1 MNVLFI
7 GGQKTAVTVKPLQK
21 NLQNSG
27 VNIITEMYIEDI
39 QNVYNRG
46 DSFDKLVVIQ
56 PAWTHNKQF
65 TLDQMTTD
73 MYGNQC
79 TVSQSLITLIGDLA
93 QRKQVNQQFIFIPA
107 VGEID
112 ASELIQSE
120 IIQLHG
126 SAAVIVQPAKLSVQF
141 MAGLILKDIDAYD
154 PELIYKPQPVETGD
168 DYEQWQPQD
177 GSDGNDFGRDQG
189 WNIDDSNKN
198 SDESDGNGF
207 GDFGDQQG
215 FGDQQ
220 DWGGQSGS
228 GWPNGGQDNSWIDNG
243 GDNGASGNNDWDDGD
258 NGESGDG
265 WVDSGNDQMRDDNF
279 NGGDSQ
285 GQGDF
290 NTADWDNSQT
300 GGDNF
305 GYTPDPGFNPDGGV
319 DVSDFNTNRPME
331 EQPVQDNGNNDV
343 SKIDNNAGNQVD
355 PYGETNKQAEQSPDP
370 YKTDMDINNGYNYEY
385 GDGQNI
391 ENTGDPQFGTAGGSG
406 NLGGQKDDPYG
417 LDGQPQGDPY
427 DDGGSLVQPPEQSQ
441 FNGGNIYPVE
451 DTNFGTTGTDPYGPG
466 NRDPYN
472 DNGNP
477 DNGYQNN
484 GYPDNGYQNN
494 GYPDNGYQNNGY
506 QNNGYPDSGYQNN
519 GYPEHEQQNAD
530 DIYGDDSQQM
540 VQPQPVQQPQ
550 PQQVPQQQPKK
561 KKGLFI
567 GFGKKQHQQPPVQQ
581 VQQQMPVQNQNVQS
595 VSMSNSPYDE
605 VNNSPYGD
613 DPIDMRPVGA
623 DGQRQLNDVNLNDV
637 QKLFAAFANRG
648 NSILV
653 TGAPGAGTQT
663 IAYQLANV
671 LRLMNYS
678 VLLVD
683 FDTVGRSQSYI
694 TEANYNATDPDEN
707 KLAQAVNSS
716 QGISKHLII
725 PSQNL
730 HLLDLGLAL
739 DSKPL
744 EEMIQKNRVMKFAN
758 SAKNGHNF
766 VIYDAPFEAATGHLD
781 DLTTMQDNI
790 VIVSDAS
797 TWGSMKTLLYMMN
810 IADDTVLETM
820 FNKSQILF
828 NRYRG
833 YPKILDQKIRNPQD
847 ILKAMDKQV
856 EKLVGTDIGYQFQQ
870 MHCCGSLG
878 YIDKFEEG
886 WLGKDKQQY
895 TATRDGSA
903 VFIEILKN
911 IVLKGSGR

>member
-73 MYGNQC
+73 MYGNRC

-177 GSDGNDFGRDQG
+177 GSDGNDFSRDQG

-198 SDESDGNGF
+198 SDESSGNDF
-207 GDFGDQQG
+207 GDFGG
-215 FGDQQ
+215 QQ

-228 GWPNGGQDNSWIDNG
+228 DWPNGGQDNSWIDNG
-243 GDNGASGNNDWDDGD
+243 GDNGASGNN
-258 NGESGDG
+258 G
-265 WVDSGNDQMRDDNF
+265 WIDSGNDQMRDDNF
-279 NGGDSQ
+279 DGGDSQ

-290 NTADWDNSQT
+290 NTADCDNGQT

-319 DVSDFNTNRPME
+319 DVSDFNTNRSMK
-331 EQPVQDNGNNDV
+331 EQPVQNNSNNDV
-343 SKIDNNAGNQVD
+343 SKFDNNAGNQVD
-355 PYGETNKQAEQSPDP
+355 PYGEINKQAEQSPDP

-391 ENTGDPQFGTAGGSG
+391 KNTGDPQFGTAGSSGS
-406 NLGGQKDDPYG
+406 LGGQKDDDPYG
-417 LDGQPQGDPY
+417 LGGQPQGDPY
-427 DDGGSLVQPPEQSQ
+427 DDGGSSVQPPEQSQ

-451 DTNFGTTGTDPYGPG
+451 DTNFGTTGKDPYGPG
-466 NRDPYN
+466 NGDPYN
-472 DNGNP
+472 DGGNSG
-477 DNGYQNN
+477 NGYQN
-484 GYPDNGYQNN
+484 
-494 GYPDNGYQNNGY
+494 NGYQNNGY
-506 QNNGYPDSGYQNN
+506 QNNGYPD
-519 GYPEHEQQNAD
+519 HEQQNAD

-540 VQPQPVQQPQ
+540 VQSQPVQQPQ
-550 PQQVPQQQPKK
+550 PQQVPQQQSKK
-561 KKGLFI
+561 KKGLFV
-567 GFGKKQHQQPPVQQ
+567 GFGKKQHRQPPVQQ
-581 VQQQMPVQNQNVQS
+581 VQQQMPVQNQNMQS
-595 VSMSNSPYDE
+595 VGMSNSPYDE

-613 DPIDMRPVGA
+613 DPINMRPVGA

-663 IAYQLANV
+663 IAYQLANI

-810 IADDTVLETM
+810 IGDDAVLETM

>member
-56 PAWTHNKQF
+56 PAWTHNKQL

-107 VGEID
+107 VGETD

-126 SAAVIVQPAKLSVQF
+126 SAAVIVQPARLSIQF
-141 MAGLILKDIDAYD
+141 MADLILKDIDAYD

-168 DYEQWQPQD
+168 DYGQWQPQD
-177 GSDGNDFGRDQG
+177 GSDNGFGGDPG
-189 WNIDDSNKN
+189 WGADDNNKN
-198 SDESDGNGF
+198 SDGSSNGNGF
-207 GDFGDQQG
+207 GDFGT
-215 FGDQQ
+215 QQ
-220 DWGGQSGS
+220 DWGNQGGS
-228 GWPNGGQDNSWIDNG
+228 DWSSGGQDNNWGDS
-243 GDNGASGNNDWDDGD
+243 GDNS
-258 NGESGDG
+258 
-265 WVDSGNDQMRDDNF
+265 
-279 NGGDSQ
+279 GDSQ
-285 GQGDF
+285 GQGGF
-290 NTADWDNSQT
+290 SPADWGNGQT
-300 GGDNF
+300 GGGNF

-319 DVSDFNTNRPME
+319 DVSDFNTARPKE
-331 EQPVQDNGNNDV
+331 EQPVQDNSNNDI
-343 SKIDNNAGNQVD
+343 SKPDNNAGNQVD
-355 PYGETNKQAEQSPDP
+355 PYGDTNKQAEQTPDP
-370 YKTDMDINNGYNYEY
+370 YKTDMDINNGYNYGY

-391 ENTGDPQFGTAGGSG
+391 ENTGDPQFGTADKSG
-406 NLGGQKDDPYG
+406 ALSIQKDEDLYGLGG
-417 LDGQPQGDPY
+417 GQLQGDPY
-427 DDGGSLVQPPEQSQ
+427 DDGGSSVQPPEQSQ

-451 DTNFGTTGTDPYGPG
+451 DTNLGTDPYGPG
-466 NRDPYN
+466 NGDPYN
-472 DNGNP
+472 DNGNAG
-477 DNGYQNN
+477 D
-484 GYPDNGYQNN
+484 
-494 GYPDNGYQNNGY
+494 
-506 QNNGYPDSGYQNN
+506 GYQNN
-519 GYPEHEQQNAD
+519 GYPEQEQQQNAD
-530 DIYGDDSQQM
+530 DIYGDESQQM
-540 VQPQPVQQPQ
+540 PQQPQPVQQPQ
-550 PQQVPQQQPKK
+550 PQQVSQQQPKK
-561 KKGLFI
+561 KKSLFI

-581 VQQQMPVQNQNVQS
+581 VQQQMPVQNQNMPS
-595 VSMSNSPYDE
+595 VGMSNSPYDE

-613 DPIDMRPVGA
+613 DPISMRPGV

-683 FDTVGRSQSYI
+683 FDTVGRAQSYI

-716 QGISKHLII
+716 QGISKHLIV

-766 VIYDAPFEAATGHLD
+766 VIYDTPFEAATGHLD

-810 IADDTVLETM
+810 IGDDTVLETM

-895 TATRDGSA
+895 TATRDGQA

>member
-56 PAWTHNKQF
+56 PAWTHNKQL

-107 VGEID
+107 VGETD

-126 SAAVIVQPAKLSVQF
+126 SAAVIVQPAKLSIQF

-168 DYEQWQPQD
+168 DYGQWQPQD
-177 GSDGNDFGRDQG
+177 GSDNGFGGDPG

-198 SDESDGNGF
+198 SEGSSNGNEF
-207 GDFGDQQG
+207 GDFGN
-215 FGDQQ
+215 QQ
-220 DWGGQSGS
+220 DWGNQGGS
-228 GWPNGGQDNSWIDNG
+228 EWPNNNNWDDGNNQQAGNNDWTG
-243 GDNGASGNNDWDDGD
+243 GDNGASGNNDWIGGD
-258 NGESGDG
+258 NGSDGNNDWGNGGDN
-265 WVDSGNDQMRDDNF
+265 GNDQMRDDNF
-279 NGGDSQ
+279 DDGDSQ
-285 GQGDF
+285 GQGGF
-290 NTADWDNSQT
+290 NTGWDDGQT

-319 DVSDFNTNRPME
+319 DASGLSTDRPKE
-331 EQPVQDNGNNDV
+331 EQSVQDNSNNDV
-343 SKIDNNAGNQVD
+343 SKPDNNAGNQVD
-355 PYGETNKQAEQSPDP
+355 PYGDTNKPVEQSQDP
-370 YKTDMDINNGYNYEY
+370 YKTDMDINNGYNYGY

-391 ENTGDPQFGTAGGSG
+391 ENTGDPQFGTGNSG
-406 NLGGQKDDPYG
+406 NLGGQKDEDPYG
-417 LDGQPQGDPY
+417 LGGGQLQGDPY
-427 DDGGSLVQPPEQSQ
+427 DDGGSSVQPPEQSQ

-451 DTNFGTTGTDPYGPG
+451 DTNLGTDPYGPG
-466 NRDPYN
+466 NGDPYN
-472 DNGNP
+472 DGGNSGGYQ
-477 DNGYQNN
+477 DNGYQ
-484 GYPDNGYQNN
+484 
-494 GYPDNGYQNNGY
+494 DNGYQNNGY
-506 QNNGYPDSGYQNN
+506 QNNGYPDNGYQNS
-519 GYPEHEQQNAD
+519 GYPEQPQQNAD
-530 DIYGDDSQQM
+530 DIYGDESQQM
-540 VQPQPVQQPQ
+540 PQQPQPVQQPQ

-561 KKGLFI
+561 KKGLFV

-581 VQQQMPVQNQNVQS
+581 VQQQMPVQNQNMPS
-595 VSMSNSPYDE
+595 VGMGNSPYDE

-613 DPIDMRPVGA
+613 DNIGMRPVGV

-716 QGISKHLII
+716 QGISKHLIV

-810 IADDTVLETM
+810 IGDDTVLETM

-895 TATRDGSA
+895 TATREGQA

>member
-56 PAWTHNKQF
+56 PAWTHNKQL

-107 VGEID
+107 VGETD

-126 SAAVIVQPAKLSVQF
+126 SAAVIIQPAKLSIQF
-141 MAGLILKDIDAYD
+141 MADLILKDIDAYD
-154 PELIYKPQPVETGD
+154 SELIYKPQPVETGD
-168 DYEQWQPQD
+168 DDMQWQPQD
-177 GSDGNDFGRDQG
+177 GAGDGFGFGGDPG
-189 WNIDDSNKN
+189 WNTDDSNKN
-198 SDESDGNGF
+198 SSESGDNGF
-207 GDFGDQQG
+207 GNFDNKT
-215 FGDQQ
+215 
-220 DWGGQSGS
+220 DWDS
-228 GWPNGGQDNSWIDNG
+228 QDNSGWTNEDQNNNSWINNG
-243 GDNGASGNNDWDDGD
+243 GDNQTN
-258 NGESGDG
+258 GDG
-265 WVDSGNDQMRDDNF
+265 WVNSGDDQTRDDDFGGGTGWGENPESGNHEQT
-279 NGGDSQ
+279 
-285 GQGDF
+285 DF
-290 NTADWDNSQT
+290 GPTDWDGGQNAGQT
-300 GGDNF
+300 GNNEF
-305 GYTPDPGFNPDGGV
+305 GYTPDPGFNPDGGI
-319 DVSDFNTNRPME
+319 DASGLNTDRPKVN
-331 EQPVQDNGNNDV
+331 QPVQDTGRNDMNN
-343 SKIDNNAGNQVD
+343 NNNQSNSQID
-355 PYGETNKQAEQSPDP
+355 PYTDVNKQTEQNPDP
-370 YKTDMDINNGYNYEY
+370 YKTDMDVNNGYNYDY
-385 GDGQNI
+385 GGGQNI
-391 ENTGDPQFGTAGGSG
+391 GNTGDPQFGTADNAGVS
-406 NLGGQKDDPYG
+406 NNQKETDPYG
-417 LDGQPQGDPY
+417 LGGGQSQLQGDPY
-427 DDGGSLVQPPEQSQ
+427 DDGGSSIQPPEQTQ
-441 FNGGNIYPVE
+441 FSGGDIYPVE
-451 DTNFGTTGTDPYGPG
+451 DMNIGNTGNPYGPG
-466 NRDPYN
+466 SNDYQHNDPYN
-472 DNGNP
+472 DGNNTGNGYNP
-477 DNGYQNN
+477 GYPDDGYQNN
-484 GYPDNGYQNN
+484 GYNGQ
-494 GYPDNGYQNNGY
+494 
-506 QNNGYPDSGYQNN
+506 
-519 GYPEHEQQNAD
+519 EQQNAD
-530 DIYGDDSQQM
+530 DIYGDESQQV
-540 VQPQPVQQPQ
+540 VQQQPVPQPV
-550 PQQVPQQQPKK
+550 PQQMPAQPKK
-561 KKGLFI
+561 KKGLFV
-567 GFGKKQHQQPPVQQ
+567 GFGKKKQHQQPPVQQ
-581 VQQQMPVQNQNVQS
+581 VQQQVPVQNMQS
-595 VSMSNSPYDE
+595 VGMSNSPYDDD
-605 VNNSPYGD
+605 NGGMSNSPYGN
-613 DPIDMRPVGA
+613 DPVDVRPVGI
-623 DGQRQLNDVNLNDV
+623 DGQRQLNNVNLNDV

-663 IAYQLANV
+663 VAYQLANV

-716 QGISKHLII
+716 QGISKHLIV

-810 IADDTVLETM
+810 ISDDTVLETM

-895 TATRDGSA
+895 TATRDGQA
-903 VFIEILKN
+903 VFVEILKN

>member
-7 GGQKTAVTVKPLQK
+7 GGQRTANTVQPLQK

-56 PAWTHNKQF
+56 PAWTHNKQLN
-65 TLDQMTTD
+65 LDQMTTD
-73 MYGNQC
+73 MYGNSC

-107 VGEID
+107 VGETD
-112 ASELIQSE
+112 AAELIQSE

-126 SAAVIVQPAKLSVQF
+126 SAAVIVQPAKLTIQF
-141 MAGLILKDIDAYD
+141 MQGLILKDIDAYD
-154 PELIYKPQPVETGD
+154 SELIYKPQPVETGD
-168 DYEQWQPQD
+168 DDVSWQPQD
-177 GSDGNDFGRDQG
+177 GDGSGFGKDPGWGNDDNQKSDDNSQG
-189 WNIDDSNKN
+189 D
-198 SDESDGNGF
+198 NGF
-207 GDFGDQQG
+207 NPDN
-215 FGDQQ
+215 
-220 DWGGQSGS
+220 WGGQPDN
-228 GWPNGGQDNSWIDNG
+228 WTGGDQTDWTTGDQTGDNSWINNSEDNQDG
-243 GDNGASGNNDWDDGD
+243 QGDNGFNPDNWGGQPESDDQNQSGQNDFGGMDWGQ
-258 NGESGDG
+258 
-265 WVDSGNDQMRDDNF
+265 NDQNNLGF
-279 NGGDSQ
+279 
-285 GQGDF
+285 
-290 NTADWDNSQT
+290 
-300 GGDNF
+300 
-305 GYTPDPGFNPDGGV
+305 TPDPGFNPDGGI
-319 DVSDFNTNRPME
+319 DTSGLSIDKPE
-331 EQPVQDNGNNDV
+331 KEQPVQDESNWMNQPGTDNTNNQTE
-343 SKIDNNAGNQVD
+343 SQVD
-355 PYGETNKQAEQSPDP
+355 PYADIDKSENQTPDP
-370 YKTDMDINNGYNYEY
+370 YKTDMDINGGYDY
-385 GDGQNI
+385 GYGSNQNI
-391 ENTGDPQFGTAGGSG
+391 DNTGDPQFGTRDNSIGNEAGGINIQKEQDQYG
-406 NLGGQKDDPYG
+406 LTGGQDQFP
-417 LDGQPQGDPY
+417 GDPY
-427 DDGGSLVQPPEQSQ
+427 DDGGSSIQPPEQQQ
-441 FNGGNIYPVE
+441 FDGQDIYPVGN
-451 DTNFGTTGTDPYGPG
+451 TNIENTGNPYGDGSETYPQG
-466 NRDPYN
+466 NMY
-472 DNGNP
+472 GP
-477 DNGYQNN
+477 DNGQ
-484 GYPDNGYQNN
+484 DNGYNP
-494 GYPDNGYQNNGY
+494 GYPGNDYQDNGYTGQ
-506 QNNGYPDSGYQNN
+506 
-519 GYPEHEQQNAD
+519 EQQNAD
-530 DIYGDDSQQM
+530 DIYGREQQM
-540 VQPQPVQQPQ
+540 QQMPVQQAQPVQQPVQQNQ
-550 PQQVPQQQPKK
+550 PMPPKK
-561 KKGLFI
+561 KKSLF
-567 GFGKKQHQQPPVQQ
+567 GFGKKQHQQAPVQPPVQQ
-581 VQQQMPVQNQNVQS
+581 MPMQP
-595 VSMSNSPYDE
+595 VSMNNSPYDDDPG
-605 VNNSPYGD
+605 VNNGPYGN
-613 DPIDMRPVGA
+613 DPVDMRPVGM
-623 DGQRQLNDVNLNDV
+623 DGQRQLSNVNLNDV

-716 QGISKHLII
+716 SGISKHLIV

-833 YPKILDQKIRNPQD
+833 YPKILNQKIRNPQD

-895 TATRDGSA
+895 TATRDGQA
-903 VFIEILKN
+903 VFVEILKN

>member
-107 VGEID
+107 VGETD

-126 SAAVIVQPAKLSVQF
+126 SAAVIVQPARLSIQF
-141 MAGLILKDIDAYD
+141 MADLILKDIDAYD

-168 DYEQWQPQD
+168 DYGQWQPQD
-177 GSDGNDFGRDQG
+177 GSDNGFGGDPGWGN
-189 WNIDDSNKN
+189 DDSNKN
-198 SDESDGNGF
+198 SDGSDSNGF
-207 GDFGDQQG
+207 GDFGA
-215 FGDQQ
+215 QQ
-220 DWGGQSGS
+220 DWGNQGGTEWPSGNDW
-228 GWPNGGQDNSWIDNG
+228 GNS
-243 GDNGASGNNDWDDGD
+243 GDNGAAGNNGWDDGN
-258 NGESGDG
+258 NGAAGNNWG
-265 WVDSGNDQMRDDNF
+265 DSGNDQMRDDNF
-279 NGGDSQ
+279 DGGDSQ
-285 GQGDF
+285 GQGEF
-290 NTADWDNSQT
+290 GPADWGDGQT

-319 DVSDFNTNRPME
+319 DVSDFNTARPKE
-331 EQPVQDNGNNDV
+331 EQPVQDNSNNDV
-343 SKIDNNAGNQVD
+343 SKPDNDAGNQVD
-355 PYGETNKQAEQSPDP
+355 PYGDTNKQAEQNPDP
-370 YKTDMDINNGYNYEY
+370 YKTDMDINNGYNYGY

-391 ENTGDPQFGTAGGSG
+391 ENTGDPQFGIADKSGGLSI
-406 NLGGQKDDPYG
+406 QKDEDPYG
-417 LDGQPQGDPY
+417 LGGGQLQGDPY
-427 DDGGSLVQPPEQSQ
+427 DDGGSSVQPPEQSQ

-451 DTNFGTTGTDPYGPG
+451 DTNLGTNPYGPG
-466 NRDPYN
+466 NGDPYN
-472 DNGNP
+472 DGNSGSGYQ

-494 GYPDNGYQNNGY
+494 GYPEQE
-506 QNNGYPDSGYQNN
+506 Q
-519 GYPEHEQQNAD
+519 QQNAD
-530 DIYGDDSQQM
+530 DIYGDESQQM
-540 VQPQPVQQPQ
+540 PQQPQPVQQPQ
-550 PQQVPQQQPKK
+550 PQQIPQQQPKK
-561 KKGLFI
+561 KKSLFG

-581 VQQQMPVQNQNVQS
+581 QVQQMPVQNQNMPS
-595 VSMSNSPYDE
+595 VGMSNSPYDE

-613 DPIDMRPVGA
+613 DNIGMRPVGV

-716 QGISKHLII
+716 QGISKHLIV

-810 IADDTVLETM
+810 IGDDTVLETM

-895 TATRDGSA
+895 TATRDGQA
-903 VFIEILKN
+903 VFVEILKN